1 MKTEQEIQDKIIE
14 LTTQINKKNKKSI
27 EFQLYSLNWVLD
39 GDNAYFVYETSTEEL
54 QKDGINIE
62 FG

>member
-1 MKTEQEIQDKIIE
+1 MKTVQEIQDRIFE
-14 LTTQINKKNKKSI
+14 LQTINNKKNKKYLQ
-27 EFQLYSLNWVLD
+27 FQIDILIWVLEES
-39 GDNAYFVYETSTEEL
+39 NTSFVCTEEL

>member
-1 MKTEQEIQDKIIE
+1 MRTFQEVQDKMFE
-14 LTTQINKKNKKSI
+14 LQVLINEKNKKYLQ
-27 EFQLYSLNWVLD
+27 FQIDILNWVLD
-39 GDNAYFVYETSTEEL
+39 ESNTSSVSTEEL

>member
-1 MKTEQEIQDKIIE
+1 VKTSQEIQAKIYE
-14 LTTQINKKNKKSI
+14 LQTTQIKKNKKYIQFQI
-27 EFQLYSLNWVLD
+27 EILNWVLQSSTEIS
-39 GDNAYFVYETSTEEL
+39 VSTEEL

>member
-1 MKTEQEIQDKIIE
+1 MRSDQEIQDKIFE
-14 LTTQINKKNKKSI
+14 LNKILNNNKNKNYLQ
-27 EFQLYSLNWVLD
+27 FQIDILKWVLD
-39 GDNAYFVYETSTEEL
+39 ESDVSFASTEEL

>member
-1 MKTEQEIQDKIIE
+1 MKTSQEIQAKIYE
-14 LTTQINKKNKKSI
+14 LQTTQIKKNKKYIQFQI
-27 EFQLYSLNWVLD
+27 EILNWVLQSSTEIS
-39 GDNAYFVYETSTEEL
+39 VSTEEL

>member
-1 MKTEQEIQDKIIE
+1 MKTSQEIQAKIYE
-14 LTTQINKKNKKSI
+14 LQTTQIKKNKKYLQ
-27 EFQLYSLNWVLD
+27 FQIDILNWVLQL
-39 GDNAYFVYETSTEEL
+39 STEISISPEEL

>member
-1 MKTEQEIQDKIIE
+1 MKTAKEIQDRIFE
-14 LTTQINKKNKKSI
+14 LTTQINKKNKKNI
-27 EFQLYSLNWVLD
+27 EFQIHSLNWVLD
-39 GDNAYFVYETSTEEL
+39 GDNAYFVYEISPEEL

>member
-1 MKTEQEIQDKIIE
+1 MKTAKEIQDRILE
-14 LTTQINKKNKKSI
+14 LTAKINKKNKKSI
-27 EFQLYSLNWVLD
+27 EFQINSLNWVLD
-39 GDNAYFVYETSTEEL
+39 GDNAYFVYETSPEEL